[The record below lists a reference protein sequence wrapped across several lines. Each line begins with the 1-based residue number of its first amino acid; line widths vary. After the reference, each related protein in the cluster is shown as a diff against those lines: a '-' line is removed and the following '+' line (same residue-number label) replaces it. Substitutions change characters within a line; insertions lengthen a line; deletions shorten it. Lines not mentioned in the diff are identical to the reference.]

1 MGYIKV
7 KDKEILRRIDEE
19 FILPNGWDEF
29 VKKQA
34 KSHNLIIKSSKCRCF
49 CTNCKRE
56 FVSNKR
62 INEYEKCPQCHNK
75 YLIKRSNLKYYKFKD
90 YLSILDKVDNTL
102 IVRYF
107 ELKTTIDSQHQAKSS
122 VVEFGR
128 EIPDKTSK
136 RAVYV
141 NDRVSRCQGCIHICH
156 SNYYDE
162 RKWRE
167 YTRNYSLID
176 YSIPFPNNIKNTL
189 KDTPFKYSRIWD
201 IVKHSPFYLDLAKL
215 IQNTSEIL
223 KVEMLAKL
231 KLYKLALN
239 AYWCN
244 PKGSF
249 QSIFGVPKT
258 FYSFMRRNN
267 ITYRATYVY
276 DISQTTGKKLP
287 FENEVMNTN
296 TKKDLFYNLC
306 AFSPFQIKENEGLGK
321 VQGYWNPKEKCI
333 VLNKMLS
340 IDDKASTLLHELTHA
355 FYDDF
360 NYKSERNLSET
371 FVESVAYIVADHFG
385 LDTSSCSFKYIL
397 SWIDGDIN
405 ILLELGEKIQKT
417 ANEFIKRLE
426 NYMEIENIKVAG

>member
-176 YSIPFPNNIKNTL
+176 YSIPFPNNIKNT
-189 KDTPFKYSRIWD
+189 P
-201 IVKHSPFYLDLAKL
+201 
-215 IQNTSEIL
+215 
-223 KVEMLAKL
+223 
-231 KLYKLALN
+231 
-239 AYWCN
+239 
-244 PKGSF
+244 
-249 QSIFGVPKT
+249 
-258 FYSFMRRNN
+258 
-267 ITYRATYVY
+267 IT
-276 DISQTTGKKLP
+276 
-287 FENEVMNTN
+287 N
-296 TKKDLFYNLC
+296 
-306 AFSPFQIKENEGLGK
+306 
-321 VQGYWNPKEKCI
+321 
-333 VLNKMLS
+333 
-340 IDDKASTLLHELTHA
+340 
-355 FYDDF
+355 
-360 NYKSERNLSET
+360 
-371 FVESVAYIVADHFG
+371 
-385 LDTSSCSFKYIL
+385 
-397 SWIDGDIN
+397 
-405 ILLELGEKIQKT
+405 
-417 ANEFIKRLE
+417 KRLR
-426 NYMEIENIKVAG
+426 